1 MRLAGQQTPS
11 APIVLR
17 TPQGGH
23 GSVGSPDESDAGIRA
38 WAPAAD
44 LSLRVHV
51 PPAVPACSA
60 VRASRN
66 DRNVTIVTD
75 DPTAVP
81 PQPGEPD
88 LDDAGAT
95 VEPGSE
101 PTVAIA
107 TVRAADGGDVVA
119 GAEDDDSSGPT
130 TAPHDMA
137 GAVTSEGSRGTG
149 STTGTDAEPVRM
161 VRDGQPMA
169 PVGADAVVPLDSRIT
184 QSRVGGLVGGLA
196 GLALLRPWLWSG
208 ELLVRDLAAVAD
220 PVVNLDAL
228 TRGLGPTSDLL
239 GQSLAVVVGQFVGL
253 DMVVRFCLV
262 VAFVALG
269 AGAGRLAGT
278 NGSRVAAAVAGM
290 AAVWNPFVWA
300 RLNQG
305 EWLSIVAFA
314 ALPWIV
320 IHLRAD
326 HRWRLAR
333 ATLFAGLAGAAG
345 WSIALP
351 TLVVVAIVTRR
362 FRAAIPAALVLV
374 VSAVPAVLA
383 AGSFASDPVAFEAMS
398 AVPDLRTG
406 LLTSII
412 TGGAHW
418 NAAVVAESRDTWPV
432 ALLALAVTAG
442 AVYGAGRWREA
453 PRLLHD
459 WRARSG
465 LVLAALIG
473 LVSVVV
479 LATSAGRAVVAGAS
493 ELVPWVAIVRN
504 STNLLAPWVLVLAIG
519 LGHLSWR
526 AVSWL
531 RREPLRGTP
540 VAARRLTAHGMAI
553 LGIVVVVLMMPDPQF
568 GDRLPEPGSVP
579 PSWSL
584 AAEIVNEDPS
594 AGSILMVPGDRS
606 QDFEWANV
614 VVTPPLQPLM
624 ATNVLVDSQWEVVR
638 DGSVLVVDD
647 DPPSPEGVAAG
658 PTAPP
663 VDLPGA
669 TPSPSESSVVIDPS
683 EVGDTPR
690 PTTTGPTSEVV
701 RTLASQWPDSLD
713 ARTLAEL
720 GVGWV
725 AVVQPERFA
734 VPDGGLVQ
742 VLEAPEIQL
751 VQVDPE
757 SFRVAEVERGVGI
770 VLVDG
775 LIATLAV
782 ALLLAAGPLRTG
794 REMDPV

>member
-1 MRLAGQQTPS
+1 
-11 APIVLR
+11 
-17 TPQGGH
+17 
-23 GSVGSPDESDAGIRA
+23 
-38 WAPAAD
+38 
-44 LSLRVHV
+44 
-51 PPAVPACSA
+51 
-60 VRASRN
+60 
-66 DRNVTIVTD
+66 VTD

-81 PQPGEPD
+81 PGPGEPPR
-88 LDDAGAT
+88 DDAGVPGDDGPTAAT
-95 VEPGSE
+95 PEPGAGSD

-107 TVRAADGGDVVA
+107 TVDPSSPPSVGGEVTGTRDGATPDAA
-119 GAEDDDSSGPT
+119 
-130 TAPHDMA
+130 TAA
-137 GAVTSEGSRGTG
+137 TSEGQ
-149 STTGTDAEPVRM
+149 DAAGVDGAGDEEGPNDPSDDASDDPSGEVL
-161 VRDGQPMA
+161 RDGQVTA
-169 PVGADAVVPLDSRIT
+169 PVGADAVIPLESRIT
-184 QSRVGGLVGGLA
+184 PSRVGGLVGGLA
-196 GLALLRPWLWSG
+196 GLVLLRPWLWTG
-208 ELLVRDLAAVAD
+208 ELLVRDLAAVAE

-228 TRGLGPTSDLL
+228 THGLGPTSDLL
-239 GQSLAVVVGQFVGL
+239 GQSLAVVAGQLVGL
-253 DMVVRFCLV
+253 DTVVRFFLV
-262 VAFVALG
+262 LAFVALG

-300 RLNQG
+300 RLQQG
-305 EWLSIVAFA
+305 EWLTVVAFA

-362 FRAAIPAALVLV
+362 FRAAIPAVLVLV
-374 VSAVPAVLA
+374 GSIVPAVLA
-383 AGSFASDPVAFEAMS
+383 AGSFVSDPAAFEALS

-432 ALLALAVTAG
+432 ALLALVVTAG
-442 AVYGAGRWREA
+442 AIYGAGRWRES

-465 LVLAALIG
+465 LALAG
-473 LVSVVV
+473 LVGLVGVV
-479 LATSAGRAVVAGAS
+479 AMTTAAGRAVVAGAS
-493 ELVPWVAIVRN
+493 ELLPWVAIVRS
-504 STNLLAPWVLVLAIG
+504 STNLLAPWVLLLAIG

-526 AVSWL
+526 TVSWL
-531 RREPLRGTP
+531 RRDALRGTH
-540 VAARRLTAHGMAI
+540 VAARRLTAHGMAA
-553 LGIVVVVLMMPDPQF
+553 LGIAVVVLMLPDPQF
-568 GDRLPEPGSVP
+568 GERLPEPEAVP

-584 AAEIVNEDPS
+584 AAEIVNEDP
-594 AGSILMVPGDRS
+594 ATGSVLLVPGDRS
-606 QDFEWANV
+606 QDFAWADV
-614 VVTPPLQPLM
+614 AVTPPLQPLI
-624 ATNVLVDSQWEVVR
+624 ATNVLTDSRWEVVR

-647 DPPSPEGVAAG
+647 DPPNPDGVAAN
-658 PTAPP
+658 PTTPP
-663 VDLPGA
+663 VEAPLVTA
-669 TPSPSESSVVIDPS
+669 SPSEPSVVIDPT
-683 EVGDTPR
+683 EVGDTPT

-701 RTLASQWPDSLD
+701 RTLASQWPEALD
-713 ARTLAEL
+713 ARSLAEL

-725 AVVQPERFA
+725 AVVQPERFSA
-734 VPDGGLVQ
+734 PDNGLVP
-742 VLEAPEIQL
+742 VLQAPEIQL

-757 SFRVAEVERGVGI
+757 SFRVAEVERGVWVI
-770 VLVDG
+770 LVDG